1 MQQLYYWELRQKVLQ
16 SQDHQQEA
24 LLFQLAASALQAEVG
39 DLERGEGTEDEGGD
53 EKKERMQYFLP
64 EDYFPPWVTKKT
76 GENWLTTTKF
86 PCYFMIIL
94 LFNHL

>member
-64 EDYFPPWVTKKT
+64 EDYFPPWVTKKYR
-76 GENWLTTTKF
+76 GKLVDHRKVS
-86 PCYFMIIL
+86 M
-94 LFNHL
+94 LFHDYSAF